1 MTRYIARTLPL
12 ALVALLAACGSTP
25 PPATAQAAAAPAKT
39 QTPAQ
44 PLPANPAPRGLP
56 VSNTDYSGPA
66 PKAGDMAAV
75 RKVGVPECDQFI
87 EKARQCINA
96 GVMSTEQRRG
106 AIREIEKGIGGAI
119 VKPNANDKLEACLN
133 MQAALQP
140 KLVSAGCQNL

>member
-12 ALVALLAACGSTP
+12 ALVALLAACGSDQP
-25 PPATAQAAAAPAKT
+25 PETAQAATAPAKS

-44 PLPANPAPRGLP
+44 PLPANPTPRGMP
-56 VSNTDYSGPA
+56 VANTDYSGPA
-66 PKAGDMAAV
+66 PKPGDMAAV

-96 GVMSTEQRRG
+96 GVLTTEQRRG
-106 AIREIEKGIGGAI
+106 AIREVEKGIGAAI
-119 VKPNANDKLEACLN
+119 MKPGNSDKLEACLN

-140 KLVSAGCQNL
+140 KLVSGGCQNI